1 MEALVKDAKR
11 AIKGN
16 DAAALRDA
24 IRRGADVNGMT
35 PCREKKSGIRGLC
48 PLLYRA
54 ALKGL
59 PGMCEI
65 LLTEGADPKTQS
77 TIDGGVA
84 LHVAA
89 HHGSTACL
97 CLLLRA
103 GTDVNARANIGTTPL
118 HTACLYGQVPAVE
131 LLIAAGANLEARKQ
145 YGFTP
150 LRRALIAGH
159 REVALTLLRAGA
171 AITVLRRA
179 EITPE
184 NGALHDYMADII
196 HDGGWNAHVE
206 RHRRPLMSI
215 LSNLALPHDAL
226 VVVFSFWSP
235 RGGH

>member
-24 IRRGADVNGMT
+24 IRRGADVNGMV
-35 PCREKKSGIRGLC
+35 PCRHKFTRGHF
-48 PLLYRA
+48 PLLHLA
-54 ALKGL
+54 ALEGL

-65 LLTEGADPKTQS
+65 LLTEGADANIPAT
-77 TIDGGVA
+77 TNGDVA
-84 LHVAA
+84 LGGAVFR
-89 HHGSTACL
+89 GVTACVR
-97 CLLLRA
+97 LLLDA
-103 GTDVNARANIGTTPL
+103 GADPSFQTNDRTTPL
-118 HTACLYGQVPAVE
+118 HIASEHGRVDAMT
-131 LLIAAGANLEARKQ
+131 LLIAAGANLEARTQ
-145 YGFTP
+145 RNNTP
-150 LRRALIAGH
+150 LRRALLKGH

-235 RGGH
+235 PGGH